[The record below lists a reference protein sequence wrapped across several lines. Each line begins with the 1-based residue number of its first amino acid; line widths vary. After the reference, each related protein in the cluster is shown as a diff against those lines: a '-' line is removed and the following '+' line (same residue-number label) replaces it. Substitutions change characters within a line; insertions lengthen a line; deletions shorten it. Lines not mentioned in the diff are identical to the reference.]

1 MIKAEELIKK
11 LYKHA
16 NDYAEGKSQDFA
28 EVFEDC
34 KLAADM
40 IGVLKSSKHTQKRR
54 RQRLSKK
61 NREKNQKVENLSAA
75 IEKLRQEIND

>member
-1 MIKAEELIKK
+1 MIYKAEELIER
-11 LYKHA
+11 LNKHA
-16 NDYAEGKSQDFA
+16 NDYAEGKSQDFK
-28 EVFEDC
+28 EVFKDC

-61 NREKNQKVENLSAA
+61 NREKNKK
-75 IEKLRQEIND
+75 IESLTEELNQLKGE